1 MKKNDESIISTGLQ
15 LKTKGKLANEAE
27 STQGTG
33 TGGLDKSKYKRLEM
47 PIFVD
52 ENPESWVYRAE
63 HYFYIHELNE
73 MEKVKV
79 AVVSF
84 APDEVDW
91 FQWSNNRKLI
101 ETWEE
106 LKN

>member
-1 MKKNDESIISTGLQ
+1 
-15 LKTKGKLANEAE
+15 
-27 STQGTG
+27 
-33 TGGLDKSKYKRLEM
+33 M